1 MRKNGE
7 KKVIIFLI
15 LILIII
21 AGVFAFI
28 KINDSKDSIKLEVIE
43 EADVKYYV
51 LRKENKY
58 GVIDKEGNIVVEP
71 KYAEIIIPNP
81 TKDVFLY
88 SENATINNSNF
99 SAMNMAGD
107 KLFGDYESVCAI
119 DINQLS
125 SYVPYEKTVLKY
137 KKGNLYGLV
146 NLSGEKV
153 TDAIYEEIQGIDYK
167 EGYLKAK
174 KNGFYGVIDING
186 KSVIKN
192 EYDDIESDGYYN
204 EDIKYSKAGFI
215 LRIKTDD
222 GYKYGY
228 ATNKGK
234 ILKDAMFNSVNR
246 LTDIDDSKNIY
257 FVATMNGKS
266 GLYKNNKIVIKNEF
280 DDIIY
285 DISSKLL
292 LVQNGNGEG
301 VYNLDGKC
309 IVPIDYEN
317 IIIGG
322 DYINA
327 SKGEKKL
334 VFDLNGKEVNTDN
347 FSHTKVSD
355 KYSIIIDND
364 NNYNIVDNSN
374 NKLLKDNFVYI
385 EYFKEDLFIA
395 TKDSKTG
402 VINSN
407 GNVVAPISYGTV
419 QRINGTDLL
428 EAIKL
433 ENNEIDLI
441 NVSGNVIKGIENATL
456 EVEDNYIKLYSDTDV
471 KYFDLN
477 GNEVNYKKLYPNNT
491 IFADKQN
498 GKWGF
503 VDANGNK
510 VIDYKYDFVTEQFGN
525 FVGVKQ
531 DGKWGVLTVTG
542 QNVLK
547 PTYKFDYNNV
557 RFISQYFEVKNGL
570 GVSMFSADAE

>member
-1 MRKNGE
+1 MRKNGG

-107 KLFGDYESVCAI
+107 KLFGDSESVCAI

-266 GLYKNNKIVIKNEF
+266 GLYKNNKIVINNEF
-280 DDIIY
+280 DDIIF